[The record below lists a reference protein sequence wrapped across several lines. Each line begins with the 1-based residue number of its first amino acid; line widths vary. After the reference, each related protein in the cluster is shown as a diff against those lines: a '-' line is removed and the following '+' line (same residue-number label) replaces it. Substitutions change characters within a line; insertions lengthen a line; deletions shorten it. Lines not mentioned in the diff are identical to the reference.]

1 MTPARQRIAHAAFV
15 EGAMELLRRA
25 LANRLAFR
33 LNVSA
38 QGGDGIAELVDD
50 DGTVLN
56 AHHVAGVQ
64 LALPLAAAAP
74 AVEPATTAA
83 APVEPSA
90 PKPCVRC
97 GGKRSIETRCADP
110 QCGDSTWD
118 HECGDG
124 YEPCPDCSPVTS
136 SSAGPDKAPS
146 EPAVTTAAAGTS
158 APTRPTAGDRITLD
172 GVEVELLGTDDEGF
186 IWRTVEGERDEG
198 DTEWK
203 DVEHVEGTAWRTRAI
218 AALGADKGEPGLV
231 EATETRTLFSVEVS
245 DDRDDPWAWSFAEGM
260 CWVLGG
266 VLLWHIE
273 GGAKRSRFHR
283 MVSIVPNDRATE
295 LRSLLDEASIIHTS
309 EVLTSGDTLLR
320 IGSVVRDPAS
330 GAAPWMVQSFTRG
343 TQSANLGRG
352 AEMKSV
358 YVSRLRAAC
367 DGSDEFELYEPP
379 PPRKAKRSKDKPEKS
394 EKPSAASDDDG
405 TYIGI
410 KVADGKLK
418 KGADGSFAWLCV
430 DRGYGT
436 GALCLETRDLR
447 GASVETMKAAV
458 EAISQQPDCREV
470 RAFREVNPQKTRGV
484 GELVAEWKRFEGSKR
499 TKASK
504 TEPRATAARESD
516 DPGIRIDVK
525 VDDGAL
531 LERGPDG
538 AISYLSV
545 TWDDGTVTGRLETR
559 DLKGAGPDVVS
570 MAVGSIS
577 TEHQCKYVF
586 GYHDPVPGTHDGP
599 ASLVAQ
605 WSRPEATKGKKSSKA
620 ASGEPEKPEASKPAF
635 NEFSGRVMFL
645 LRRSVWKQLSAKDRA
660 KLTNPFGP
668 ALPTDLKRTAVS
680 VGGSMDR
687 GSPLYSHLDALRS
700 ERPAL
705 HLVEIPHDTR
715 RCAWCGCCEAL
726 PCEKGCKWVSETQC
740 SVCEALDKKAAKK
753 SGKAEDGPALVASTL
768 SRRVLVMRDLDV
780 HVMTNGL
787 KAWNPQKVSGAGSVS
802 GGSSFPLAQIFTPVT
817 DSPDVEKLL
826 TRLNETATPFLDY
839 LDCTTEQ
846 RLAASP
852 SLREVREA
860 WNARWPEHAVTIA
873 ENADVS

>member
-15 EGAMELLRRA
+15 EGSMALLRRA
-25 LANRLAFR
+25 LDNRLAFR
-33 LNVSA
+33 LDVPAN
-38 QGGDGIAELVDD
+38 GDAVAELVDEN
-50 DGTVLN
+50 GTVLN
-56 AHHVAGVQ
+56 AHRLAGVQ

-74 AVEPATTAA
+74 VELATTAA

-146 EPAVTTAAAGTS
+146 EPAVTTAAAVTS
-158 APTRPTAGDRITLD
+158 APTRPTVGDRITID
-172 GVEVELLGTDDEGF
+172 DIEVELLGTDDEGF

-231 EATETRTLFSVEVS
+231 KATETRTLFSVEVS

-283 MVSIVPNDRATE
+283 MVSIVPNDHATE

-394 EKPSAASDDDG
+394 EKSTAVADDDG

-410 KVADGKLK
+410 KVADGGKLK
-418 KGADGSFAWLCV
+418 KGADGSIAWLCV
-430 DRGYGT
+430 DRGSGT

-484 GELVAEWKRFEGSKR
+484 GALVAEWKR
-499 TKASK
+499 
-504 TEPRATAARESD
+504 
-516 DPGIRIDVK
+516 
-525 VDDGAL
+525 
-531 LERGPDG
+531 
-538 AISYLSV
+538 
-545 TWDDGTVTGRLETR
+545 
-559 DLKGAGPDVVS
+559 
-570 MAVGSIS
+570 
-577 TEHQCKYVF
+577 
-586 GYHDPVPGTHDGP
+586 
-599 ASLVAQ
+599 
-605 WSRPEATKGKKSSKA
+605 PEAMKGKKSSKA
-620 ASGEPEKPEASKPAF
+620 ASSEPEKPEASKPAF

-753 SGKAEDGPALVASTL
+753 SGKAEDGPALVASSL

-839 LDCTTEQ
+839 LDCATEQ